1 MKKSSTNQQL
11 DPLPEEI
18 SQLTDEKEK
27 NRAGIKEKYPFISW
41 DIGTAYDLFIS
52 LHVLHHP
59 DRFGLRP
66 PWAAGVRS
74 RLTTNE
80 RQILEI
86 AQDVIYIPF
95 HWIASLNNNKDGES
109 VLWSLKQLP
118 PANRLPALVFSY
130 QTPTAMVDLLTG
142 IAERGS
148 WTEKDQ
154 DAFRE
159 VYRSD
164 RHENIRT
171 KTLSRI
177 LDTWAKASEFGEAY
191 LSALQSYQQAFFAEE
206 ERQIKSTLE
215 DGLEDAKSLA
225 VSLPFNEMIE
235 NLTQGVQIK
244 ELLNQEELVFVPSY
258 WSTPLV
264 FYRKID
270 PLKAIVTFGVRPPD
284 VSLVPGE
291 IVPDALLQALKA
303 LADPTRLR
311 IMRYLVV
318 DPLSPAQLSRRLRLR
333 PPTVTHHLAALRL
346 AGLVHLN
353 LESENERLYSARL
366 ETVLGL
372 ADMIQDFFGFH
383 RD

>member
-1 MKKSSTNQQL
+1 
-11 DPLPEEI
+11 
-18 SQLTDEKEK
+18 
-27 NRAGIKEKYPFISW
+27 
-41 DIGTAYDLFIS
+41 
-52 LHVLHHP
+52 
-59 DRFGLRP
+59 
-66 PWAAGVRS
+66 
-74 RLTTNE
+74 
-80 RQILEI
+80 
-86 AQDVIYIPF
+86 
-95 HWIASLNNNKDGES
+95 
-109 VLWSLKQLP
+109 
-118 PANRLPALVFSY
+118 
-130 QTPTAMVDLLTG
+130 
-142 IAERGS
+142 
-148 WTEKDQ
+148 
-154 DAFRE
+154 
-159 VYRSD
+159 
-164 RHENIRT
+164 
-171 KTLSRI
+171 
-177 LDTWAKASEFGEAY
+177 
-191 LSALQSYQQAFFAEE
+191 
-206 ERQIKSTLE
+206 
-215 DGLEDAKSLA
+215 
-225 VSLPFNEMIE
+225 MIE